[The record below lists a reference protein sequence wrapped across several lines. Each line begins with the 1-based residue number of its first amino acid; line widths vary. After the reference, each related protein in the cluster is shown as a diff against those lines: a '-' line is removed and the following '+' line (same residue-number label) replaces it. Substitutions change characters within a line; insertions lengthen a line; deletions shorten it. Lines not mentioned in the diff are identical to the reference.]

1 MNIISY
7 NLKKFQDDNKLN
19 NKKLALMLGVLPK
32 KVKEMKKESYQFNE
46 SEISKIAS
54 MMMIS
59 EDELQNEMNERLDL
73 KEKKIYG
80 TDYKLY
86 Y

>member
-1 MNIISY
+1 
-7 NLKKFQDDNKLN
+7 
-19 NKKLALMLGVLPK
+19 
-32 KVKEMKKESYQFNE
+32 MKKESYQFNE

-80 TDYKLY
+80 TDYLFLSELL
-86 Y
+86 